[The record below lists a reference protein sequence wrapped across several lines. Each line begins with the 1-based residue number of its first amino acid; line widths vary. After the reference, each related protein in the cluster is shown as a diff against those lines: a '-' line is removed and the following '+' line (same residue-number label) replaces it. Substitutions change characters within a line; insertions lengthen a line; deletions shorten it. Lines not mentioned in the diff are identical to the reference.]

1 MKLVSN
7 IDSKIKELVKLYEK
21 KKDLENELEKVS
33 DEVNNI
39 LRVEL
44 PDVMISNGVQ
54 VGSIT
59 KFKDYT
65 IELKTYKDTKVKDQE
80 KFYNWL
86 EKEGYGDIIKEVLSA
101 NLRYSEN
108 KEKAKKELEK
118 LGIVYDVKKSIHPQT
133 LKAFA
138 NEVDLK
144 SNEEAG
150 VVVMDGVITTI
161 KSKRENAKKL

>member
-1 MKLVSN
+1 MKLVNN

-21 KKDLENELEKVS
+21 KKDLEDKLAEVS
-33 DEVNNI
+33 DEVNKI
-39 LRVEL
+39 LRTEL
-44 PDVMISNGVQ
+44 PNVMISNGVQ

-65 IELKTYKDTKVKDQE
+65 IELKKYKDTKVKDKE

-86 EKEGYGDIIKEVLSA
+86 EKEGYGDIIKEVISA

-138 NEVDLK
+138 DEVDLK
-144 SNEEAG
+144 SNEKAG
-150 VVVMDGVITTI
+150 VEVVDGVIATI
-161 KSKRENAKKL
+161 K

>member
-1 MKLVSN
+1 MKLVNS

-21 KKDLENELEKVS
+21 KRDLESKLKEVS
-33 DEVNNI
+33 EEVNNI

-44 PDVMISNGVQ
+44 PDVMVSNGMQ

-65 IELKTYKDTKVKDQE
+65 IELKTYKDTKVKDDE
-80 KFYNWL
+80 KFYSWL
-86 EKEGYGDIIKEVLSA
+86 ESNGYGDIIKEVLSA

-108 KEKAKKELEK
+108 KEEAKKQLEK

-138 NEVDLK
+138 KEIDLK

-150 VVVMDGVITTI
+150 VEVMDGVIATI
-161 KSKRENAKKL
+161 K

>member
-1 MKLVSN
+1 MKLVNS

-21 KKDLENELEKVS
+21 KRDLESKLKEVS
-33 DEVNNI
+33 EEVNNI

-44 PDVMISNGVQ
+44 PDVMVSNGMQ

-65 IELKTYKDTKVKDQE
+65 IELKTYKDTKVKDDE

-86 EKEGYGDIIKEVLSA
+86 ESNGYGDIIKEVLSA

-108 KEKAKKELEK
+108 KEEAKKQLEK

-138 NEVDLK
+138 KEIDLK

-150 VVVMDGVITTI
+150 VEVMDGVIATI
-161 KSKRENAKKL
+161 K

>member
-1 MKLVSN
+1 MKLVNS

-65 IELKTYKDTKVKDQE
+65 IELKAYKDTKVKDQE

-86 EKEGYGDIIKEVLSA
+86 ESNGYGDIIKEVLSA

-133 LKAFA
+133 LKSFA
-138 NEVDLK
+138 KEVDLK

-150 VVVMDGVITTI
+150 VEVVDGVITTI
-161 KSKRENAKKL
+161 K

>member
-1 MKLVSN
+1 MKLVNN

-33 DEVNNI
+33 NEVNNI

-65 IELKTYKDTKVKDQE
+65 IELKAYKDTKVKDQE

-86 EKEGYGDIIKEVLSA
+86 ESNG
-101 NLRYSEN
+101 
-108 KEKAKKELEK
+108 
-118 LGIVYDVKKSIHPQT
+118 YDVKKSIHPQT
-133 LKAFA
+133 LKSFA
-138 NEVDLK
+138 KEVDLK

-150 VVVMDGVITTI
+150 VEVVDGVITTI
-161 KSKRENAKKL
+161 K

>member
-1 MKLVSN
+1 MKLVNN

-21 KKDLENELEKVS
+21 KRDLESKLKEVS
-33 DEVNNI
+33 EEVNNI

-44 PDVMISNGVQ
+44 PDVMVSNGMQ

-65 IELKTYKDTKVKDQE
+65 IELKNYKDTKVKDEE

-86 EKEGYGDIIKEVLSA
+86 ESNGYGDIIKEVLSA

-108 KEKAKKELEK
+108 REEAKKQLEK

-138 NEVDLK
+138 KEIDLK

-150 VVVMDGVITTI
+150 VEVMDGVIATI
-161 KSKRENAKKL
+161 K

>member
-1 MKLVSN
+1 MKLVNS

-21 KKDLENELEKVS
+21 KKDLENKLKEVS
-33 DEVNNI
+33 EEVNDI

-44 PDVMISNGVQ
+44 PDVMVSNGMQ

-65 IELKTYKDTKVKDQE
+65 IELKTYKDTKVKDEE
-80 KFYNWL
+80 KFHNWL
-86 EKEGYGDIIKEVLSA
+86 ESNGYGDIIKEVLSA

-138 NEVDLK
+138 KEVDLK
-144 SNEEAG
+144 TNDEAG
-150 VVVMDGVITTI
+150 VEVVDGVIATI
-161 KSKRENAKKL
+161 K